1 MVLFYLAGKQS
12 GYVKLQLQLAA
23 REAAARQLLDETGLD
38 IRNHLERLTP
48 AVLRANPP
56 VDATGKKYL
65 KNEYENRLYY
75 FLQVTEDDFLTQ
87 VSKAFAPQKCAPLLS
102 LLMLVSSFTMGSLK
116 IGI

>member
-1 MVLFYLAGKQS
+1 MPLFYHAGKQS

-38 IRNHLERLTP
+38 VRNHLERLTP
-48 AVLRANPP
+48 AVLRSNPP

-87 VSKAFAPQKCAPLLS
+87 VSIRLS
-102 LLMLVSSFTMGSLK
+102 LLRNVHRCFLCSCSFLHSQWVVSR
-116 IGI
+116 